1 MKPLISPKNMRECEL
16 AYFASGAAKSI
27 DVMERAAQALADAI
41 RTEVPAGSAVWFAC
55 GTGGNGGDGTACA
68 RILHGRYR
76 CAIVQLR
83 EPKHP
88 DAIEN
93 LRRAQECGVPVLT
106 EGPEEIP
113 AAWVDALFGTGLS
126 RAPEGAEAAL
136 IRRMNGDHDRGA
148 RIFAA
153 DIPSGLDGATGSA
166 FGPCVHADRT
176 VTFQFMKTGLTLA
189 DGLDCCGEITAAD
202 VGFPASAF
210 PEERFD
216 GMLLEPDDPARLIP
230 SRPRNIHKGRCGHL
244 LIVAGSFGMAGAAA
258 MCASAA
264 LRSGAGLVTIACVR
278 SIVPVL
284 QTLVPQAMCVPLAES
299 DGAISA
305 DALPALADALRGK
318 SAAAIGPGLTRRAPA
333 DAVRLVLESGLP
345 AVIDADA
352 LNLLAG
358 NPRLFALLRPHH
370 VITPHPGEAA
380 RLLESAALFDRLR
393 AESDNDPEAL
403 SSAVS
408 YARASCD
415 LSDLPPALPGDPLA
429 AARRLS
435 DLGATALY
443 KGASSVICGPGK
455 SAYVSRSG
463 CCGMARGG
471 SGDILTGILGAL
483 LADRSE
489 RSPVLTAAI
498 ASELHGLAGELA
510 QKKYGS
516 RAMNARDI
524 LEFLPDVLPR

>member
-27 DVMERAAQALADAI
+27 DVMERAALALADAI
-41 RTEVPAGSAVWFAC
+41 RAEIPAGSAVWFAC

-76 CAIVQLR
+76 CAIVQPR

-93 LRRAQECGVPVLT
+93 LRRARECGVPVLT
-106 EGPEEIP
+106 EAPEEVP

-136 IRRMNGDHDRGA
+136 IRRMNGDRSRGA

-153 DIPSGLDGATGSA
+153 DIPSGLDGATGRA
-166 FGPCVHADRT
+166 FEPCVRADRT
-176 VTFQFMKTGLTLA
+176 MTFQYMKTGLTLA
-189 DGLDCCGEITAAD
+189 DALDCCGEITAAD

-216 GMLLEPDDPARLIP
+216 GLLVESDDPARLIP

-278 SIVPVL
+278 SIVPIL

-305 DALPALADALRGK
+305 DALPALSSALKGR
-318 SAAAIGPGLTRRAPA
+318 SAVVIGPGLTRRAPA

-352 LNLLAG
+352 LNLMAG
-358 NPRLFALLRPHH
+358 NPHLLALLQPQH

-403 SSAVS
+403 SAAVS
-408 YARASCD
+408 CACASCG
-415 LSDLPPALPGDPLA
+415 LSSFALPGDPVGT
-429 AARRLS
+429 ARRLS
-435 DLGATALY
+435 LLGATALY
-443 KGASSVICGPGK
+443 KGASSVICGRDGTV
-455 SAYVSRSG
+455 YVSRSG

-471 SGDILTGILGAL
+471 SGDILSGILGAL

-489 RSPVLTAAI
+489 RTSALTAAV

-510 QKKYGS
+510 QQKYGS

-524 LEFLPDVLPR
+524 LEFLPDVMPR

>member
-27 DVMERAAQALADAI
+27 DIMERAALALADAI
-41 RTEVPAGSAVWFAC
+41 RAEIPAGSAVWFAC

-76 CAIVQLR
+76 CAIIQPR

-93 LRRAQECGVPVLT
+93 LRRARECGVPVLT
-106 EGPEEIP
+106 EAPEETP

-136 IRRMNGDHDRGA
+136 IRRMNGNRGA

-166 FGPCVHADRT
+166 FGPCVRADRT
-176 VTFQFMKTGLTLA
+176 VTFQYMKTGLTLA
-189 DGLDCCGEITAAD
+189 DGLDCCGEITVAD
-202 VGFPASAF
+202 VGFPPSAF

-216 GMLLEPDDPARLIP
+216 GLLLEPDDPARLIP
-230 SRPRNIHKGRCGHL
+230 SRPRNIHKGNCGHL

-278 SIVPVL
+278 SIVPIL

-299 DGAISA
+299 DGAISSE
-305 DALPALADALRGK
+305 ALPALAGALRGK
-318 SAAAIGPGLTRRAPA
+318 TAVAIGPGLTRRAPA
-333 DAVRLVLESGLP
+333 DAIRLVLESGLP

-352 LNLLAG
+352 LNLLAD
-358 NPRLFALLRPHH
+358 NPHLLALLRPQH

-393 AESDNDPEAL
+393 TESDNEPEAL
-403 SSAVS
+403 SAAVR
-408 YARASCD
+408 YARASCN
-415 LSDLPPALPGDPLA
+415 LSGLPPRDPVK
-429 AARRLS
+429 AARRLNA
-435 DLGATALY
+435 LGATALY
-443 KGASSVICGPGK
+443 KGAASVICGPGE

-471 SGDILTGILGAL
+471 SGDILSGILGAL

-489 RSPVLTAAI
+489 RTPALTAAV

-510 QKKYGS
+510 QQKYGS

-524 LEFLPDVLPR
+524 LEFLPDVTPR

>member
-16 AYFASGAAKSI
+16 DYFASGAAKSI

-41 RTEVPAGSAVWFAC
+41 CAEIPAGSSVWFAC
-55 GTGGNGGDGTACA
+55 GTGGNGGDGAACA
-68 RILHGRYR
+68 RILHERYR
-76 CAIVQLR
+76 CTIIQPR

-93 LRRAQECGVPVLT
+93 LRRARECGVPVLT
-106 EGPEEIP
+106 EAPEDAP
-113 AAWVDALFGTGLS
+113 AAWVDTLFGTGLS

-136 IRRMNGDHDRGA
+136 IRRMNGDRSHGA

-153 DIPSGLDGATGSA
+153 DIPSGLDGAAGRA
-166 FGPCVHADRT
+166 FEPCVRAGRT
-176 VTFQFMKTGLTLA
+176 VTFQYMKTGLTLA

-202 VGFPASAF
+202 VGFPPSAF
-210 PEERFD
+210 PENRFD
-216 GMLLEPDDPARLIP
+216 GLLVESGDPARLIP
-230 SRPRNIHKGRCGHL
+230 SRPRNIHKGNCGHL

-264 LRSGAGLVTIACVR
+264 LRSGAGLVTVACVR
-278 SIVPVL
+278 SIVPIL

-299 DGAISA
+299 DGAISTE
-305 DALPALADALRGK
+305 ALPALASALKGR
-318 SAAAIGPGLTRRAPA
+318 SAVVIGPGLTRRAPA

-345 AVIDADA
+345 AVVDADA
-352 LNLLAG
+352 LNLLAN
-358 NPRLFALLRPHH
+358 NPHLLALLRPQH

-393 AESDNDPEAL
+393 AESDNAPEAL
-403 SSAVS
+403 SAAISC
-408 YARASCD
+408 ARASCD
-415 LSDLPPALPGDPLA
+415 LSGLAPALPDDPID

-435 DLGATALY
+435 RLGATALY
-443 KGASSVICGPGK
+443 KGASSVICGQDK
-455 SAYVSRSG
+455 AVYVSRSG

-471 SGDILTGILGAL
+471 SGDILSGILGAF
-483 LADRSE
+483 LAERSE
-489 RSPVLTAAI
+489 RTPALTAAV

-510 QKKYGS
+510 QQKYGS

-524 LEFLPDVLPR
+524 LEFLPDVMPR